1 MAGPGDQLQTPKW
14 DFSNPRGGG
23 DGLYPLS
30 ESFGVA
36 EGQGGIIEN
45 VISADEGLR
54 EWLSWYLCI
63 ILCSPVKKRL

>member
-23 DGLYPLS
+23 EGFYPLL

-54 EWLSWYLCI
+54 EWLS
-63 ILCSPVKKRL
+63 